1 VPVDGLA
8 GQKETLMRDPDWEA
22 TPPEQTSNVPARR
35 SERGDIVPSM
45 RDFAEEL
52 VARAREE
59 GVDLT
64 GEGGLMTE
72 LMRQVLQTGL
82 EVEMSDHLGY
92 EKHERAPDSKNARN
106 GTTKKRVTTEI
117 GPVDLDVPRD
127 RDGTFDPKTVP
138 KHQRRLD
145 GLADI
150 VINLYAKGM
159 TTGDVRAHLQE
170 IYGSSL
176 SKDTISRITDGI
188 VDDMKAWQ
196 NRPLDPLYPVL
207 IIDAVVIKVRDS
219 QVANRPVYVVIGVDM
234 DGHRDVLGLWLGPT
248 GGEGA
253 KHWATMLT
261 ELKNRGLND
270 ALIVCCDGLKGLPDS
285 IRATWPDATVQT
297 CIVHIVRASLRYAG
311 RADWPAISKQMRRI
325 YSAPTV
331 EAAETL
337 FDVFADE
344 WGGAYPAMIR
354 TWKNAWSDFVPFLE
368 YPPEL
373 RKVVYTTNAVE
384 SLNARFR
391 RVTRSRPHFPT
402 EQAAMKVLYLVAIR
416 NRPNRQDLTGKVH
429 GWKHILNTLYIHFGD
444 RIDAAE
450 Q

>member
-1 VPVDGLA
+1 MTGH
-8 GQKETLMRDPDWEA
+8 EWED
-22 TPPEQTSNVPARR
+22 TPPEESSNVPARR
-35 SERGDIVPSM
+35 SERADVVPSM
-45 RDFAEEL
+45 RDVAEEL

-59 GVDLT
+59 GIDLT

-82 EVEMSDHLGY
+82 EVEMEEHLGY
-92 EKHERAPDSKNARN
+92 EKHERRPGSTNARN
-106 GTTKKRVTTEI
+106 GTTRKRVTTEI
-117 GPVDLDVPRD
+117 GPVELSVPRD
-127 RDGTFDPKTVP
+127 REGSFDPKVVP
-138 KHQRRLD
+138 KHQRRLE
-145 GLADI
+145 GLSDI

-176 SKDTISRITDGI
+176 SRDTISKITDG
-188 VDDMKAWQ
+188 VVEDMKAWQ
-196 NRPLDPLYPVL
+196 SRPLDPLYPVL

-219 QVANRPVYVVIGVDM
+219 QVANRPVYVVIGVNM
-234 DGHRDVLGLWLGPT
+234 DGERDVLGLWLGPT

-261 ELKNRGLND
+261 ELKNRGLKD
-270 ALIVCCDGLKGLPDS
+270 ALIVCCDGLTGLPDS

-297 CIVHIVRASLRYAG
+297 CVVHIVRASLRYAG

-344 WGGAYPAMIR
+344 WGDLYPAMIR
-354 TWKNAWSDFVPFLE
+354 TWRNAWSEFVPFLE
-368 YPPEL
+368 WPADL

-402 EQAAMKVLYLVAIR
+402 EQAALKVLYLVA
-416 NRPNRQDLTGKVH
+416 NQQRPNRQDIKGRVH
-429 GWKHILNTLYIHFGD
+429 GWKGILNTLYVHFGD
-444 RIDAAE
+444 RMDAAE